1 MLLFFI
7 VLDKKVRL
15 KTLMFPTA
23 LYPRDVTHC
32 MADIHLATHRY

>member
-1 MLLFFI
+1 M

-15 KTLMFPTA
+15 KMWTFPTA

-32 MADIHLATHRY
+32 MADIHFATHRY